1 MSEHG
6 QTENSFQIVQDVSEE
21 YDKVCHAL
29 TVLLESLPRVDIYA
43 DTFSQSYIVQQGVND
58 LFVNVLH
65 FWVKACKFYRRRA
78 IWNFMRST
86 WNDYNSEFQK
96 LEASM
101 TRAADRIEKGA
112 LAEHIKDS
120 KTFMSE
126 QRQRNDVQDS
136 KSEDQSKLNR
146 VFAPLLPPNENMYYY
161 IRDHETARKTRHPS
175 TCEWILRHPKFQK
188 WSRIPAE
195 KGGQLWINAGPG
207 FGKTVLTSFIID
219 HFLDSGNRYERPILL
234 YFYFR
239 ESSLPNNNATA
250 AICSI
255 AYQLHGQHESSR
267 GGIEMNANAIYDSAR
282 DERKAGFEEV
292 WRLLSMFLRRQT
304 NLVLILDAL
313 DECEDNSLFLP
324 RLLDLAIR
332 EKITLLLTSRRQKR
346 LVRYLEHVETLEIAP
361 GDVHHDIEAFVEFK
375 VRRNVRLSHPLVRN
389 IVMKKLL
396 DQHDGMFLWI
406 TLMLKELKACI
417 SLEEV
422 QMTLAQIPSGLEG
435 IYTKIVKR
443 LEKSLTRRAAE
454 VARNILTW
462 VLGSARALT
471 MDELREALSCQYQ
484 AQGHTL
490 LSDGEFPYTDKD
502 IESMCGSLISI
513 WHGQI
518 QTVHQSTKEYLV
530 RLGEDRALSQDLSIL
545 PTSVDTS
552 LQLTSVCLTYQEQLC
567 KSSLVKIQMFPFDH
581 HPKGF
586 DIRMLQANKKLLEY
600 SFFYWIY
607 HVVGCPMDHR
617 ESLAAIILKHFSN
630 FMTVS
635 WIVVSM
641 SLDPRGLWRL
651 LIGVEEVEEWLQ
663 KDISEENM
671 SDAARHLQYWC
682 SGTTKLLK
690 AYGTVLLAN
699 PWTIWRVDLKAFLG
713 SEQGFAA
720 SNNYFDQSKES
731 EESLQ
736 SSKGQANQLQKTPR
750 NPTLGHNQWSLLKAR
765 LGFFVHDRNQNIF
778 LSGEHRTSEEGECLF
793 VQHAET
799 GKRLSPATAG
809 LTTVLS
815 DDELH
820 YGHVITA
827 KISAHGKYF
836 AVAYHEWL
844 SIWAIE
850 PDLKFTHRL
859 RDRGWAFRLISEKYQ
874 QERPHYM
881 NAGMIEFA
889 GDDKLF
895 APGGWYDLSTKAF
908 HAFPVVNSSTTTQ
921 VAESWDIC
929 YSGDC
934 SYLFCEQ
941 SEPSKKF
948 SRQAV
953 GLTGLADPVT
963 TTIELDTLGNI
974 KASNTGKYLLLYRK
988 DASRMRLLNVA
999 LMEMKSFPRLQSLSH
1014 FGDCSFHFT
1023 DGDET
1028 LLTFLWEP
1036 ETRRG
1041 VHALLTVTVWDLG
1054 SGQPQLCSQGQIN
1067 TVVAAN
1073 PATINNLPIISLT
1086 ARDLAWILSCDRT
1099 VQVVKFSTEEISFP
1113 GYDPLVKESKALYS
1127 RVSQDGRRLGIIRIA
1142 GSKVHLEIIEL
1153 LPSLQEALKLEGI
1166 IPNIQ
1171 RGRPICLSPKL
1182 DLLVLGRFVLVID
1195 TKANELPPPIV
1206 CDIDLITPERDW
1218 DWACTISNC
1227 GDFVTFDKPAY
1238 KHWLDCH
1245 DRQPGHSV
1253 NFRIDRKERTAT
1265 RLTNTCP
1272 IRVQAASFD
1281 FHPSLPLAAFSSSEG
1296 EGSDNNQRS
1305 SRDPCVPANEIN
1317 LSMIILNKDETTP
1330 LEPVQLT
1337 DSVCSK
1343 LYFADTGDFLLLEGP
1358 YHKSRIVVSD
1368 LPYQS
1373 QPLRVI
1379 PENRCIHP
1387 TKDRSYLLECR
1398 YTSIGITMYKFQS
1411 LTKGASLPAYQALE
1425 STAKVERLTVF
1436 PSTVGWSKAWLL
1448 LSEDYSEPLKV
1459 VLHPTNGEPLMKK
1472 TLMVSWNELRERLE
1486 TTLTP
1491 VEEADSA
1498 SEIW

>member
-1 MSEHG
+1 
-6 QTENSFQIVQDVSEE
+6 
-21 YDKVCHAL
+21 
-29 TVLLESLPRVDIYA
+29 
-43 DTFSQSYIVQQGVND
+43 
-58 LFVNVLH
+58 
-65 FWVKACKFYRRRA
+65 
-78 IWNFMRST
+78 MRST

-101 TRAADRIEKGA
+101 TRAVDRIEKGA

-126 QRQRNDVQDS
+126 HRQRNDDQNS

-146 VFAPLLPPNENMYYY
+146 VFAPLLPPNENMFYY
-161 IRDHETARKTRHPS
+161 IRDHETARKSRHS
-175 TCEWILRHPKFQK
+175 NTCEWILRHPKFQK

-239 ESSLPNNNATA
+239 ESSLHNNNATA

-267 GGIEMNANAIYDSAR
+267 QGIQMNANAIYNNAG
-282 DERKAGFEEV
+282 DEKKAGFAEV
-292 WRLLSMFLRRQT
+292 WRLLSRYLEDHK

-346 LVRYLEHVETLEIAP
+346 LVKYLEHVETLEITP

-375 VRRNVRLSHPLVRN
+375 VRRNARLSHPLVRN
-389 IVMKKLL
+389 IVMKNLL
-396 DQHDGMFLWI
+396 DQHDGMFLWV

-417 SLEEV
+417 SVEEV
-422 QMTLAQIPSGLEG
+422 QLTLAQIPSGLEG
-435 IYTKIVKR
+435 IYVKIVKR
-443 LEKSLTRRAAE
+443 LEESLTRRAAE

-462 VLGSARALT
+462 VLGSAKALT
-471 MDELREALSCQYQ
+471 MDELKEALSCQYQ

-502 IESMCGSLISI
+502 IENMCGSLISVR
-513 WHGQI
+513 HGAI
-518 QTVHQSTKEYLV
+518 QTVHQSTKEYLG
-530 RLGEDRALSQDLSIL
+530 RLGKDRELSHDLSIL

-552 LQLTSVCLTYQEQLC
+552 LQLTSVCLKYQEQIC
-567 KSSLVKIQMFPFDH
+567 KSSLMKIQMLPFDLR
-581 HPKGF
+581 PKGF
-586 DIRMLQANKKLLEY
+586 DIRMLQAKKKLLEY
-600 SFFYWIY
+600 SFFYWIH

-617 ESLAAIILKHFSN
+617 ESLIAIILKHFSN

-635 WIVVSM
+635 WIVASM

-663 KDISEENM
+663 KEDSEENM

-682 SGTTKLLK
+682 SGVTRLLK
-690 AYGTVLLAN
+690 AYGTLLLGN
-699 PWTIWRVDLKAFLG
+699 PWTIWGLHLEAFLG
-713 SEQGFAA
+713 PEQGFAA
-720 SNNYFDQSKES
+720 SSNCFDQSKES

-736 SSKGQANQLQKTPR
+736 SSKSQANQLQRPSK

-765 LGFFVHDRNQNIF
+765 LGFFVHDPNQNIF
-778 LSGEHRTSEEGECLF
+778 LSGEDSTSEEGECLF

-799 GKRLSPATAG
+799 GKRLSPASAG
-809 LTTVLS
+809 LATVVS

-820 YGHVITA
+820 YGYVITA
-827 KISAHGKYF
+827 KISADGKHF
-836 AVAYHEWL
+836 AVAYDKWL

-859 RDRGWAFRLISEKYQ
+859 RDRGWAVRLISEKYHQ
-874 QERPHYM
+874 KRPHIYYM
-881 NAGMIEFA
+881 NAGMIAFA

-895 APGGWYDLSTKAF
+895 APGGWYDLSTKEF
-908 HAFPVVNSSTTTQ
+908 HAFPVVKSNSTCP
-921 VAESWDIC
+921 VAESCDIC

-934 SYLFCEQ
+934 SYLFCER
-941 SEPSKKF
+941 SEPTK
-948 SRQAV
+948 RVNRHAV
-953 GLTGLADPVT
+953 GLAGLADPIT
-963 TTIELDTLGNI
+963 TTIELDTSGSI
-974 KASNTGKYLLLYRK
+974 KASNTGKYLLLYDE
-988 DASRMRLLNVA
+988 DASRMRLFNVA

-1023 DGDET
+1023 NGDET

-1054 SGQPQLCSQGQIN
+1054 SEQPQLRSQGQIN
-1067 TVVAAN
+1067 TVVAAH
-1073 PATINNLPIISLT
+1073 PATIDNLPIISIT
-1086 ARDLAWILSCDRT
+1086 ARDLAWIVTCDRS
-1099 VQVVKFSTEEISFP
+1099 VQVVKFSTEAISFP

-1127 RVSQDGRRLGIIRIA
+1127 RVSQDGRRLGVIRIA
-1142 GSKVHLEIIEL
+1142 GSKFHFEIIEL
-1153 LPSLQEALKLEGI
+1153 LPSLQETLKLEGI
-1166 IPNIQ
+1166 IPNILQ
-1171 RGRPICLSPKL
+1171 GHPICLSPKL
-1182 DLLVLGRFVLVID
+1182 DLLVLGRYVLIID
-1195 TKANELPPPIV
+1195 AKANELPPPIV
-1206 CDIDLITPERDW
+1206 CDIDLITPVRDW
-1218 DWACTISNC
+1218 KWACTISNC
-1227 GDFVTFDKPAY
+1227 GDFIAFDKPAY
-1238 KHWLDCH
+1238 KHFFDSH
-1245 DRQPGHSV
+1245 NRQPGHSV

-1265 RLTNTCP
+1265 RLATVYP
-1272 IRVQAASFD
+1272 IRMQAASFD
-1281 FHPSLPLAAFSSSEG
+1281 FHPRLSLAAFSFSEG
-1296 EGSDNNQRS
+1296 EGSDNNQQFFREP
-1305 SRDPCVPANEIN
+1305 RVPANEIKLSIIN
-1317 LSMIILNKDETTP
+1317 LNEDRIMP
-1330 LEPVQLT
+1330 LEPMQLM

-1358 YHKSRIVVSD
+1358 YQKSRVIVSD

-1373 QPLRVI
+1373 QPLHVI
-1379 PENRCIHP
+1379 PKNRYIHP
-1387 TKDRSYLLECR
+1387 TKDRSYLFECG
-1398 YTSIGITMYKFQS
+1398 YTSIGITMYKFKS
-1411 LTKGASLPAYQALE
+1411 LTKDASLPAYQALE
-1425 STAKVERLTVF
+1425 STAKVERLTVSPSNIGF
-1436 PSTVGWSKAWLL
+1436 PEAWLL
-1448 LSEDYSEPLKV
+1448 LGEDYSKPLKI
-1459 VLHPTNGEPLMKK
+1459 VLHPTNGEPLMMK
-1472 TLMVSWNELRERLE
+1472 TLMVSWDELRERLE
-1486 TTLTP
+1486 TTLIP
-1491 VEEADSA
+1491 VKEADSA
-1498 SEIW
+1498 SNA